1 MAELIVAIVEALVAM
16 LMGII
21 EAMPV
26 VIETLIYVAAGAST
40 IVAYALS
47 RRFRERKQ
55 REWRERPK
63 RKYMELGIS
72 AACIS
77 VLALVGLWIFL
88 PRSKPMRSRDSLADS
103 QQGGEFRLVIG
114 DRSGQ
119 TSNQFTIEVKK
130 ETIAKLLHR
139 KSHHNS
145 GQTDSLAVV
154 AAETDSGTNK
164 FQPNVPAN
172 GSQSR

>member
-1 MAELIVAIVEALVAM
+1 MEVIGSLAEAVAAM
-16 LMGII
+16 LTAIA
-21 EAMPV
+21 ETMPV
-26 VIETLIYVAAGAST
+26 IIETLVYVATGVGT
-40 IVAYALS
+40 IIAYALS

-63 RKYMELGIS
+63 RKYVELGIS
-72 AACIS
+72 AACIG
-77 VLALVGLWIFL
+77 VLAFAGLWIFL
-88 PRSKPMRSRDSLADS
+88 PRSQPIPSRDSLADS